1 MKKIFIATVAL
12 FSLVASAQMSL
23 KKLDGTP
30 INNGDVF
37 TFDVAEEPGSYLGIK
52 IYNDSS
58 DPINVKVQVVDFTNT
73 DGTNV
78 QLCLGDVCLGT
89 IVPGNSYPPNFP
101 AFIDANSENG
111 NFDHFLNLNSGIN
124 PNLPVYYSFK
134 FYQVDGNGAEVGN
147 SVSFSYRFVGPLG
160 VSSFNQLEQSGVVLK
175 SNIVSNELEMTT
187 TKDLQYSLFDA
198 NGKSVL
204 SQNLEIGNHVI
215 DLSNFS
221 AGIYILSYQ
230 NKEGQNGSIRIIKK

>member
-1 MKKIFIATVAL
+1 MKNIFVAL
-12 FSLVASAQMSL
+12 ISLVSLISSAQMTL

-30 INNGDVF
+30 INNGDVL

-52 IYNDSS
+52 IFNSS
-58 DPINVKVQVVDFTNT
+58 ANPINVKAKVESVTNS

-78 QLCLGDVCLGT
+78 QFCLGDVCLAT
-89 IVPGNSYPPNFP
+89 VTAGNSYPPNFP

-111 NFDHFLNLNSGIN
+111 DFDHFLNLNSGIN
-124 PNLPVYYSFK
+124 PNLPVSYSFK
-134 FYQVDGNGAEVGN
+134 FYQLDGTGAEVGN

-187 TKDLQYSLFDA
+187 IKDLQYTLFDA

-215 DLSNFS
+215 DFSNFS
-221 AGIYILSYQ
+221 TGLYILSYQ

>member
-1 MKKIFIATVAL
+1 MKNIFVAII
-12 FSLVASAQMSL
+12 SLVSLISSAQMTL

-37 TFDVAEEPGSYLGIK
+37 TFDVAVEPGSYMGIK
-52 IYNDSS
+52 IFNSS
-58 DPINVKVQVVDFTNT
+58 ANPINVKARVESITNA

-78 QLCLGDVCLGT
+78 QFCLGDVCLGT
-89 IVPGNSYPPNFP
+89 VVAGNSYPPSFP
-101 AFIDANSENG
+101 AIIDANSENG
-111 NFDHFLNLNSGIN
+111 DFDHFLNLNSGIN
-124 PNLPVYYSFK
+124 PNLPVTYSFK
-134 FYQVDGNGAEVGN
+134 FYQLDGTGAEVGN
-147 SVSFSYRFVGPLG
+147 SVSFSYRYVSPLG
-160 VSSFNQLEQSGVVLK
+160 VSNFNQLEQSGVVLK

-187 TKDLQYSLFDA
+187 TKELQYTLFDV

-204 SQNLEIGNHVI
+204 SQNLEIGNHAI
-215 DLSNFS
+215 DLSNFN

>member
-37 TFDVAEEPGSYLGIK
+37 TYDVAVEPGSYMGIK
-52 IYNDSS
+52 IYNSS
-58 DPINVKVQVVDFTNT
+58 GSPINVKAKVESVTNS

-78 QLCLGDVCLGT
+78 QFCLGDVCLAT
-89 IVPGNSYPPNFP
+89 VTAGNSYPPNFP

-111 NFDHFLNLNSGIN
+111 DFDHFLNLNSGIN
-124 PNLPVYYSFK
+124 PNLPVSYSFK
-134 FYQVDGNGAEVGN
+134 FYQVDGSGAEVGN
-147 SVSFSYRFVGPLG
+147 SVSFSYRYVSPLG

-175 SNIVSNELEMTT
+175 SNVVSNELEMTT
-187 TKDLQYSLFDA
+187 TKELQYSLFDA

-204 SQNLEIGNHVI
+204 SQNLEIGNHAI
-215 DLSNFS
+215 DFSNFS